1 MVNNTYDGVDLNY
14 LMRNSDPNEQE
25 NIKAFKNR
33 ITTVWAMDLGNID
46 TETMEFWIENRKYIQ
61 KDRVMKHILF
71 ERIRNWI
78 TIKGQLEEYN
88 NLLEQNV
95 ATLEKALKEK
105 EDETVIL
112 WWWF

>member
-1 MVNNTYDGVDLNY
+1 
-14 LMRNSDPNEQE
+14 
-25 NIKAFKNR
+25 
-33 ITTVWAMDLGNID
+33 
-46 TETMEFWIENRKYIQ
+46 
-61 KDRVMKHILF
+61 MKHILF

-88 NLLEQNV
+88 DLLEQNV